1 MIAASMT
8 RKLSQGAKQ
17 TYALLKELAV
27 QRGTPREIEVS
38 YSALTKLISRSL
50 TTVKYRLKELEYHGW
65 LEVEHRYEGERIA
78 CNRYILKQ

>member
-8 RKLSQGAKQ
+8 QNLSKSAQK
-17 TYALLKELAV
+17 TYTFLKELAA

-38 YSALTKLISRSL
+38 YSALTKLTARSL
-50 TTVKYRLKELEYHGW
+50 TTIKYHLKELEYHGW
-65 LEVEHRYEGERIA
+65 LELRHRYEGERIA